1 MERGK
6 LNRYAKAAALMVAF
20 ASFLLAYNE
29 PKWTHFMQLM
39 SVSISIIT
47 CLLLVAYWPD
57 ALLRILSGC
66 VFIGSLNNLYDELFG
81 IATEF
86 RIEEKMFAVIL
97 AIFTAWNLYE
107 LYKQIK
113 YGPPAE
119 Q

>member
-1 MERGK
+1 MERK
-6 LNRYAKAAALMVAF
+6 DLHRYAKAAALMVAF

-57 ALLRILSGC
+57 VLLRILSGC
-66 VFIGSLNNLYDELFG
+66 VFIASLNNLYDELFG

-86 RIEEKMFAVIL
+86 RVEEKMFGVIL
-97 AIFTAWNLYE
+97 AIFTAWNLYG

-113 YGPPAE
+113 DGSPANE
-119 Q
+119 